1 MDFESPDW
9 QASII
14 LRTRVGSGCS
24 ESISMYGSRDVGLLL
39 RLRLPV
45 ITGRVVV
52 CGGGWWGH
60 RDMDSKFEIRLRQN
74 PKTVSSF
81 RSEMN
86 VQRSSRTQHT
96 TSDRARRV
104 SYYH

>member
-24 ESISMYGSRDVGLLL
+24 ESISMYGSRDVGLL

-45 ITGRVVV
+45 ITVYCTLLCVVV
-52 CGGGWWGH
+52 VGVAGGIETW
-60 RDMDSKFEIRLRQN
+60 IRNL
-74 PKTVSSF
+74 K
-81 RSEMN
+81 
-86 VQRSSRTQHT
+86 
-96 TSDRARRV
+96 SDCAKIQKRCRLLGRR
-104 SYYH
+104 